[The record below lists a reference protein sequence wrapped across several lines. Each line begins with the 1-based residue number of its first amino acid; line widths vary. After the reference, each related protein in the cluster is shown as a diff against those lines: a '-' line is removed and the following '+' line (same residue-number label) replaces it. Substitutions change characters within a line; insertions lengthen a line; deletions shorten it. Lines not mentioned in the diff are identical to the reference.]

1 MSKLPL
7 IERLPCDVVESDD
20 WLSNAFP
27 IEEEDNGALSP
38 FDLADIYLQPV
49 ETIPNTNS
57 NNLIAS
63 ASPQTTTTTK
73 TSLGKHAL
81 ASAEVAAVTTI
92 AETTAT
98 ATKKTTTRPVKK
110 VKKSVREKARRDALN
125 DRFEDLSRSLL
136 ESADDEL
143 KTEKLSIVIAAREC
157 ILVLREQLGKLNAC
171 LAAERSEWAKTKQ
184 ELIAEKILVEQKLQ
198 NFMAKMPFAS
208 AIPST
213 GGSKHAAANVGITG
227 TVVTEDTDGDAP
239 LAPILVVSTTTAE
252 EDAKWRAP
260 LA

>member
-1 MSKLPL
+1 M
-7 IERLPCDVVESDD
+7 R
-20 WLSNAFP
+20 
-27 IEEEDNGALSP
+27 
-38 FDLADIYLQPV
+38 
-49 ETIPNTNS
+49 
-57 NNLIAS
+57 
-63 ASPQTTTTTK
+63 
-73 TSLGKHAL
+73 
-81 ASAEVAAVTTI
+81 
-92 AETTAT
+92 
-98 ATKKTTTRPVKK
+98 
-110 VKKSVREKARRDALN
+110 
-125 DRFEDLSRSLL
+125 
-136 ESADDEL
+136 
-143 KTEKLSIVIAAREC
+143 
-157 ILVLREQLGKLNAC
+157 LREQLGKLNAC